1 MVNGDEVVGLGL
13 GLRFNYD
20 FGGWCSWLWV
30 VVTVAVVVAVVVL
43 AGGFV
48 FYFCFRQWWLAV
60 ASHECGFA
68 KKVVG
73 FQRKGETQRKKQRI
87 KFFFFFNKVV
97 KKLNL

>member
-73 FQRKGETQRKKQRI
+73 FKERERQKNGKY
-87 KFFFFFNKVV
+87 NV
-97 KKLNL
+97 L